1 MLDNTNYSQA
11 VDMWSVGT
19 IINELLTGQI
29 MFDRSTEIEQIISIF
44 KVRGSPS

>member
-11 VDMWSVGT
+11 VDMWSVGA
-19 IINELLTGQI
+19 IINELLTGKV
-29 MFDRSTEIEQIISIF
+29 MFEGSAEIEQIISIF